1 MVDKKDT
8 PGGKDIDEQQDLRDA
23 EPEGGPLERERQFL
37 EERFTT
43 LGPKGSEKE
52 RGAAEPGTPA
62 LDPEEEPNTPSGA
75 PPLPANVRRKLV
87 KKYRQRQ
94 RRQMGL
100 SVPPAAAHEKRPEAE
115 EKDE

>member
-8 PGGKDIDEQQDLRDA
+8 SGRKDINEQQDLREA

-37 EERFTT
+37 EERFAT
-43 LGPKGSEKE
+43 LGPKGTEKE
-52 RGAAEPGTPA
+52 RGAA
-62 LDPEEEPNTPSGA
+62 
-75 PPLPANVRRKLV
+75 RRKLV

-100 SVPPAAAHEKRPEAE
+100 SVPPAAADEKRPEAE